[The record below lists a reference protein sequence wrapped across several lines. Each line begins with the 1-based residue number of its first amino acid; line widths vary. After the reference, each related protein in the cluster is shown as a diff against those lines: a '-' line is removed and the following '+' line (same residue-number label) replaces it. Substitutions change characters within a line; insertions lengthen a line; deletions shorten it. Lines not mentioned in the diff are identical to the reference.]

1 MTGCIRPERLLRL
14 SATALALV
22 TALLLS
28 SCASV
33 QGDRESQ
40 ASSAQASD
48 AYTRLGS
55 AYLERNNLPRA
66 TTALNRALELSPH
79 NAEALQALALVQS
92 RQGETQLADSTFRQA
107 LAIAPDMTQAR
118 NNYAVFLYQ
127 QGQIADACQQFKQA
141 SGDSRYE
148 HQARLLDNLE
158 QCQRRL
164 AGNNTTSTLAKDSA
178 GQLTGDSNGS
188 LTP

>member
-22 TALLLS
+22 VVLLLGG
-28 SCASV
+28 CASV
-33 QGDRESQ
+33 QDDR

-66 TTALNRALELSPH
+66 TTALNRALEFSPH

-92 RQGETQLADSTFRQA
+92 RQGDHQLADRTFRQA
-107 LAIAPDMTQAR
+107 LDAVPDMTQAR

-127 QGQIADACQQFKQA
+127 QGRIADACKQFKQA
-141 SGDSRYE
+141 SGDSRYA
-148 HQARLLDNLE
+148 HQDQLLDNLD

-164 AGNNTTSTLAKDSA
+164 TVRNAASDPAKDNA
-178 GQLTGDSNGS
+178 GQLTGGSNGS